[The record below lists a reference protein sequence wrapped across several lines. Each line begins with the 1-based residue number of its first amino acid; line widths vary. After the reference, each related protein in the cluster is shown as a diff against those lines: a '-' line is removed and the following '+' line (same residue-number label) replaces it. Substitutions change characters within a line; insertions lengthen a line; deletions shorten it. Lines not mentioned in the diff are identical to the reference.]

1 MNIWAI
7 NKDLNIKHFLVELV
21 HRFGENTFSLIE
33 HPDQYQA
40 VEIFLGKDAALSMY
54 IYTFA
59 QTPGTYGIDIKYPLS
74 EHNMIGENE
83 NLSIEQVFSILSVH
97 FEL

>member
-7 NKDLNIKHFLVELV
+7 EKDLNIKHFLVELV
-21 HRFGENTFSLIE
+21 CRYGENTFSLLE

-40 VEIFLGKDAALSMY
+40 VEIFLGNDNSLSAY

-59 QTPGTYGIDIKYPLS
+59 QAPGKYGVDIKYPIS
-74 EHNMIGENE
+74 THNIIGENE
-83 NLSIEQVFSILSVH
+83 NLSLEQVFSILCVH